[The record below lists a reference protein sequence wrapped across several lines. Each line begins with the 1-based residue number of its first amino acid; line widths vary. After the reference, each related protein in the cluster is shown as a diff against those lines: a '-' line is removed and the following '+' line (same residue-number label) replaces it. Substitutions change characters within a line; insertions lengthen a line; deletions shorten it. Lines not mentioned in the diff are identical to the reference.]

1 MENHNEKHIR
11 AQIKEINLILDE
23 DEKTGHLSD
32 KAFKYY
38 WQKLHQLERD
48 LMRIYIIRHLT
59 RERKMPE
66 LDLSLLPIY
75 DDTGDSDMTNCM
87 ERHEA
92 SCYFHKKSDSL
103 QK

>member
-1 MENHNEKHIR
+1 MKTYNERQIR
-11 AQIKEINLILDE
+11 ARINEINLILDE
-23 DEKTGHLSD
+23 DEKMGHLSD

-48 LMRIYIIRHLT
+48 LMLIYIIRHLT
-59 RERKMPE
+59 RERKVPE
-66 LDLSLLPIY
+66 LDLSLLPIC
-75 DDTGDSDMTNCM
+75 DETVDSDMTNCM